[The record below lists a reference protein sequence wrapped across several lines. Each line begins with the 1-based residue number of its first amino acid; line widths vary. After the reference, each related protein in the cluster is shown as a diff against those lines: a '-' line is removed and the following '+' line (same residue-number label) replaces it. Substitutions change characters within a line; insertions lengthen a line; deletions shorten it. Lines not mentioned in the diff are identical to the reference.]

1 MKTRGFLKEM
11 WTSQGQELSLLLYSP
26 NSGVNEVKWSS
37 VTHCMTSS
45 WPAVATKTTARVS
58 PAMHTRYFYARCHS
72 CHNPPYFRA
81 LGPTHNMPACVSW
94 GRLGCLWYYVILISW
109 DHFYCILADK
119 VGNNRCF
126 TDNRWAICLQ
136 IALHVARFNDLF
148 FSIITPIYQAEF
160 GRLSWLSS
168 GRSTSCTVADASC
181 WRPAA
186 RSALRRNLVDVAAAV
201 YPQRE
206 ADACRSDRISRGSF
220 SNYRWL
226 DESSAAG
233 DDVPCVSS
241 GAVIWL
247 DIDAHSEI
255 IYRNSGAA
263 SYGPLIAPQ
272 TRYT

>member
-1 MKTRGFLKEM
+1 MMHNSRQTAVCPGQPGWAAVPGLSKTVTHLPPSLSSSSSQALPTFPPRHPIIPLRSNTMKTRGFLEEM

-58 PAMHTRYFYARCHS
+58 PAMHTRYFYAGCHS
-72 CHNPPYFRA
+72 CHNPAYFRA

-136 IALHVARFNDLF
+136 
-148 FSIITPIYQAEF
+148 T
-160 GRLSWLSS
+160 
-168 GRSTSCTVADASC
+168 
-181 WRPAA
+181 
-186 RSALRRNLVDVAAAV
+186 
-201 YPQRE
+201 
-206 ADACRSDRISRGSF
+206 
-220 SNYRWL
+220 
-226 DESSAAG
+226 SSA
-233 DDVPCVSS
+233 CC
-241 GAVIWL
+241 
-247 DIDAHSEI
+247 EI
-255 IYRNSGAA
+255 
-263 SYGPLIAPQ
+263 
-272 TRYT
+272 